1 MKAPSQ
7 HVVGLEGRSTLLPG
21 EGSGL
26 PGLWLEATP
35 PRSGGFEGGPP
46 GSPPPW
52 TPSPPPAPPLARSRT
67 SLEPVPYTAKR
78 GEGQGPPD
86 TAALRH
92 EPPPPARDPGQGRGA
107 HFTYLAGL
115 DPILSRGGL
124 QSPPTPPAPQPH
136 SIPWSRRR
144 VWLGVPFSLFPS
156 FVSVPPSV
164 ISVLRPSLF
173 VSLFSAP
180 SSVLP
185 LPFRMASSLL
195 VSPDY
200 LLQYTILPGR
210 SHRKD
215 QTLPDSFLL
224 LPSESPQE
232 QNPKP
237 NPPRYRSRD
246 PPPQEN

>member
-21 EGSGL
+21 GDGGGL

-52 TPSPPPAPPLARSRT
+52 TPSPPPAPPPARSRT

-107 HFTYLAGL
+107 HFMYLAGL

-124 QSPPTPPAPQPH
+124 QSPPHPATPFN
-136 SIPWSRRR
+136 S
-144 VWLGVPFSLFPS
+144 LVPSSGLAWGPLF
-156 FVSVPPSV
+156 SVPLVCLCPALCHLCLTSFPVRLSFLCPVVCSPS
-164 ISVLRPSLF
+164 
-173 VSLFSAP
+173 A
-180 SSVLP
+180 LP
-185 LPFRMASSLL
+185 YGVQPPCLTRYLP
-195 VSPDY
+195 
-200 LLQYTILPGR
+200 QYTILPGR

>member
-7 HVVGLEGRSTLLPG
+7 HVAGLEGRSTLLPG
-21 EGSGL
+21 GDGGGL

-52 TPSPPPAPPLARSRT
+52 TPSPPLAPPPARSRT

-107 HFTYLAGL
+107 HFMYLAGL

-124 QSPPTPPAPQPH
+124 QSTPPPRNPIQFPGPVVG
-136 SIPWSRRR
+136 SGLGSPFLCSPRLSLSRP
-144 VWLGVPFSLFPS
+144 LSSLS
-156 FVSVPPSV
+156 Y
-164 ISVLRPSLF
+164 VLPCS
-173 VSLFSAP
+173 SLFS
-180 SSVLP
+180 LP
-185 LPFRMASSLL
+185 RRLFSLCPPVWRPASLSHQI
-195 VSPDY
+195 SPPVHNS
-200 LLQYTILPGR
+200 PG
-210 SHRKD
+210 
-215 QTLPDSFLL
+215 QVPPEGPDSPRL
-224 LPSESPQE
+224 LPVT
-232 QNPKP
+232 PK
-237 NPPRYRSRD
+237 
-246 PPPQEN
+246 